1 MRAGTENLYGI
12 IGFAKAL
19 ELATNNFEKDRAY
32 ISGLKMYMHDQLKE
46 NIKDLHNDD
55 HVFAAIYD
63 RDEADEFIENNE
75 EKKSP
80 LTDREWLQIVNKM
93 HDDEVIWEELQ
104 NSFRYYLDQVLT
116 ERRKND
122 ASVSQD

>member
-1 MRAGTENLYGI
+1 MRI
-12 IGFAKAL
+12 K
-19 ELATNNFEKDRAY
+19 
-32 ISGLKMYMHDQLKE
+32 QLKE

-93 HDDEVIWEELQ
+93 HDDEIIWEELQ

-116 ERRKND
+116 ERLKND
-122 ASVSQD
+122 APVSQD

>member
-1 MRAGTENLYGI
+1 MRI
-12 IGFAKAL
+12 K
-19 ELATNNFEKDRAY
+19 
-32 ISGLKMYMHDQLKE
+32 QLKE

>member
-1 MRAGTENLYGI
+1 MRI
-12 IGFAKAL
+12 K
-19 ELATNNFEKDRAY
+19 
-32 ISGLKMYMHDQLKE
+32 QLKE

-75 EKKSP
+75 EDYSP

-93 HDDEVIWEELQ
+93 SDDEVIWEELQ
-104 NSFRYYLDQVLT
+104 NSFRYYMDQVLE

-122 ASVSQD
+122 APVSED